1 MLHTARKCRI
11 EKQKWNLKEN
21 KFSIAFNFAIFVRS
35 TTKKQNDEE
44 YSLYLVCASVIF
56 FTACSSQDK
65 NKKDGTQVLMQDS
78 TEIAG
83 PQRMQ
88 VSDVKTSFTYKG
100 KEYQSSVV
108 RRPDESLPI
117 VKNEQGEK
125 FVDNRIT
132 LRITCGGKQVVDKV
146 FTKDNFASLVDAKF
160 MKYSILEGLVYDKTT
175 PQGIIYAASVCY
187 PQSDLYVPIRLTIT
201 ADGKISMAKEELMED
216 YQTDSID

>member
-1 MLHTARKCRI
+1 M
-11 EKQKWNLKEN
+11 
-21 KFSIAFNFAIFVRS
+21 
-35 TTKKQNDEE
+35 
-44 YSLYLVCASVIF
+44 
-56 FTACSSQDK
+56 
-65 NKKDGTQVLMQDS
+65 
-78 TEIAG
+78 
-83 PQRMQ
+83 
-88 VSDVKTSFTYKG
+88 
-100 KEYQSSVV
+100 

-187 PQSDLYVPIRLTIT
+187 PQSDLYVPSP
-201 ADGKISMAKEELMED
+201 ADGFRGWQISMAKEELLEEVYGED
-216 YQTDSID
+216 AVSN

>member
-1 MLHTARKCRI
+1 MKNI
-11 EKQKWNLKEN
+11 VY
-21 KFSIAFNFAIFVRS
+21 I
-35 TTKKQNDEE
+35 
-44 YSLYLVCASVIF
+44 LVCASVIF

-108 RRPDESLPI
+108 RRPDESLP
-117 VKNEQGEK
+117 
-125 FVDNRIT
+125 IT

>member
-1 MLHTARKCRI
+1 MKNI
-11 EKQKWNLKEN
+11 VY
-21 KFSIAFNFAIFVRS
+21 I
-35 TTKKQNDEE
+35 
-44 YSLYLVCASVIF
+44 LVCASVIF

-132 LRITCGGKQVVDKV
+132 LRITCGGKQVVD
-146 FTKDNFASLVDAKF
+146 AKF

>member
-1 MLHTARKCRI
+1 MKNI
-11 EKQKWNLKEN
+11 VY
-21 KFSIAFNFAIFVRS
+21 I
-35 TTKKQNDEE
+35 
-44 YSLYLVCASVIF
+44 LVCASVIF

-201 ADGKISMAKEELMED
+201 ADGKISMAKEE
-216 YQTDSID
+216 QIGRAHV

>member
-1 MLHTARKCRI
+1 MKNI
-11 EKQKWNLKEN
+11 VY
-21 KFSIAFNFAIFVRS
+21 I
-35 TTKKQNDEE
+35 
-44 YSLYLVCASVIF
+44 LVCASVVF

-65 NKKDGTQVLMQDS
+65 NKKDGLLLMQDS
-78 TEIAG
+78 TEFAG
-83 PQRMQ
+83 LQRMQ
-88 VSDVKTSFTYKG
+88 VSDVKTSFRYKG

-132 LRITCGGKQVVDKV
+132 LHITCDGKHVVDKV

-201 ADGKISMAKEELMED
+201 ADGKISMAKEELLEE
-216 YQTDSID
+216 YQTNSID

>member
-1 MLHTARKCRI
+1 MKKLVYMLA
-11 EKQKWNLKEN
+11 
-21 KFSIAFNFAIFVRS
+21 
-35 TTKKQNDEE
+35 
-44 YSLYLVCASVIF
+44 CASVIF
-56 FTACSSQDK
+56 FTACSSK
-65 NKKDGTQVLMQDS
+65 NKSEKEDAQLLMQDS
-78 TEIAG
+78 TEAAA

-88 VSDVKTSFTYKG
+88 VSDVKATFTFKG

-132 LRITCGGKQVVDKV
+132 LRLTSGGKQVVDRV
-146 FTKDNFASLVDAKF
+146 FTKESFASLVDAKF
-160 MKYSILEGLVYDKTT
+160 MKYAILEGLVYDQTT

-187 PQSDLYVPIRLTIT
+187 PQSDLYVPIKLTIT
-201 ADGKISMAKEELMED
+201 ADGKISMTQDEMMED

>member
-1 MLHTARKCRI
+1 
-11 EKQKWNLKEN
+11 
-21 KFSIAFNFAIFVRS
+21 
-35 TTKKQNDEE
+35 
-44 YSLYLVCASVIF
+44 
-56 FTACSSQDK
+56 
-65 NKKDGTQVLMQDS
+65 MQDS

-160 MKYSILEGLVYDKTT
+160 MKYSILEGLVYD
-175 PQGIIYAASVCY
+175 QDHSARNH
-187 PQSDLYVPIRLTIT
+187 IRGERLLSAIRPLC
-201 ADGKISMAKEELMED
+201 SH
-216 YQTDSID
+216 QTDHYG